1 MLLKLNC
8 NKKIIHV
15 NYTIKNHSIPIQP
28 GIFIPETRRYYL
40 TSHAGLWKIC
50 RYSLVPTVLANSTA
64 ARNFT
69 TLSLTNLTQVNALKQ
84 RESTAQYVRDAA
96 ELEFEQPITE
106 IDNNFRR
113 AIFAHWVRNNQE
125 RFVQLKSAFKNSE
138 ALELAHQQQQ
148 QLNATTGGKTQ
159 PSAGHNQMLDPTDV
173 VAIRAT
179 IGGALSTIHVNN
191 SYINVIVPEG
201 LRKALFVD
209 WEEQPNV
216 LLLLFGFARDMEI
229 PIYMINSNGTRYI
242 IQPPPPPKR
251 GKVGNGYEYKKFGR
265 CIVGGRLNFSYFL
278 NSNGIMAK

>member
-1 MLLKLNC
+1 M
-8 NKKIIHV
+8 
-15 NYTIKNHSIPIQP
+15 
-28 GIFIPETRRYYL
+28 
-40 TSHAGLWKIC
+40 
-50 RYSLVPTVLANSTA
+50 LANSTA

-69 TLSLTNLTQVNALKQ
+69 TLALTNVNQITTLKH
-84 RESTAQYVRDAA
+84 RESAAQYVREAA
-96 ELEFEQPITE
+96 ELDFEQPITE

-113 AIFAHWVRNNQE
+113 AIFAHWVRNDLEQ
-125 RFVQLKSAFKNSE
+125 FSQLKSAYKQSL
-138 ALELAHQQQQ
+138 ALELAQQQ
-148 QLNATTGGKTQ
+148 QLLSNATNSGGGKVNR
-159 PSAGHNQMLDPTDV
+159 SFSNNQMLDPTDV

-179 IGGALSTIHVNN
+179 IGAALTTVHVNN

-265 CIVGGRLNFSYFL
+265 FKVGGKWYPIPQMR
-278 NSNGIMAK
+278 